1 MSRMPRDLNARFTYK
16 DYRTWSDNERWELI
30 DGVPYNMTPA
40 PSTKH
45 QEILGELYQLFA
57 AYLKGKPCKAY
68 LSPFDV
74 RLPSAN
80 EQDED
85 ISSVVQPDLTVVCDP
100 SKIDE
105 HGCKGTPDLIIE
117 ILSPATMKKDLGD
130 KLRLYERAGVPEY
143 WVVHPY
149 DQTAL
154 IFNLNQGI
162 YGTPTFYKVPDEVR
176 VIVFPDLVIPLPEV
190 FAI

>member
-1 MSRMPRDLNARFTYK
+1 MSLMPRDLNARFTYK

-105 HGCKGTPDLIIE
+105 HGCKGAPDLVIE
-117 ILSPATMKKDLGD
+117 ILSPATMKKDLGE
-130 KLRLYERAGVPEY
+130 KLRLYERAGVLEY

-176 VIVFPDLVIPLPEV
+176 VIVFPDLVIPLSEV
-190 FAI
+190 FAT